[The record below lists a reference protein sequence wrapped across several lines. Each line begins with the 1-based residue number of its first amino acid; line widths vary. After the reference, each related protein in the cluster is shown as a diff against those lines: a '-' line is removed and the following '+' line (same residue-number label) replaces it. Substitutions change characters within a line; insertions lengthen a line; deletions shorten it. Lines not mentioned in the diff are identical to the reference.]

1 MIGLAYSVRQ
11 PEVPIDESLKR
22 RPTVYAH
29 MRVGALNTRIYVI
42 YVYMPTNILLF
53 SLRKYAYV

>member
-42 YVYMPTNILLF
+42 YSVSQKKHPRHF
-53 SLRKYAYV
+53 